1 MRCKCIGQNCRKG
14 DTSSVT
20 ACAVP
25 PSPQGE
31 GSGGRGLFAQREESP
46 AEGTEK
52 GTSFVRRTKEVP
64 LFFEMIGRMG
74 RRFAC
79 RFEADQTGS
88 AGDSAVSSSSP
99 EGGIAKA

>member
-1 MRCKCIGQNCRKG
+1 MRR
-14 DTSSVT
+14 
-20 ACAVP
+20 
-25 PSPQGE
+25 
-31 GSGGRGLFAQREESP
+31 LFAQREESP

-64 LFFEMIGRMG
+64 LFFKMIGRMG